1 MKTISRFSLQANFL
15 MPTWIQ
21 DRRKSRIEVWKAA
34 EVPVAYPFFRG
45 IGKNFPFFI
54 YCSSQGG
61 VLSSAPP
68 QKEQLA
74 GLLFPESSAA
84 FAKSEGLLAL
94 SSAIMQY
101 SERK

>member
-45 IGKNFPFFI
+45 IGKIFPFL
-54 YCSSQGG
+54 YTAVARG

-84 FAKSEGLLAL
+84 FAKSEDLLAL